1 MKKQIAKAVCPIF
14 IAVILVLSAIFLI
27 GRYGWKLGG
36 FRSCESAGVAQIQVE
51 EDHIRILGFYPG
63 SFPQGFLGYY
73 AEQEGSTLY
82 VGFKF
87 SSLFGLFETGDF
99 DITIP
104 TKGTVTHIVV
114 KSGQQEITVWPKE
127 ETLTDEAEVT
137 ENGLSAYEPIVLQYR
152 YALEENW
159 SGQQLV
165 DADMNFMVQNV
176 PPETVGYAVEDLDG
190 NGTPELIIGTNC
202 ADVFYEKMVFLLY
215 TVGENGEPVQL
226 FSSIERNR
234 YYFAGGSRFAN
245 LGSSSADSSFATTW
259 KLEGEELVDMT
270 CTTDPKDYVQMALT
284 PIV

>member
-152 YALEENW
+152 TALEENW
-159 SGQQLV
+159 SGQQLM

>member
-14 IAVILVLSAIFLI
+14 IAVILVLSSIFLI

-36 FRSCESAGVAQIQVE
+36 FRCCESAGVAQIQVE
-51 EDHIRILGFYPG
+51 EDHIRILGFYLG

-152 YALEENW
+152 TALEENW

-245 LGSSSADSSFATTW
+245 LGSSSADRSFATTW

>member
-36 FRSCESAGVAQIQVE
+36 FRSCELAGVAQIQVE

-152 YALEENW
+152 TALEENW

>member
-87 SSLFGLFETGDF
+87 SNLFGLFETGDF

-152 YALEENW
+152 TALEENW

>member
-27 GRYGWKLGG
+27 GRYGWKLDG

-152 YALEENW
+152 TALEENW

-176 PPETVGYAVEDLDG
+176 PPETVGYAVGDLEG

>member
-152 YALEENW
+152 TALEENW

-270 CTTDPKDYVQMALT
+270 CATDPKDYVQMALT

>member
-1 MKKQIAKAVCPIF
+1 MKKQIANAVCPIF
-14 IAVILVLSAIFLI
+14 IAVILVLSSIFLI

-152 YALEENW
+152 TALEENW

-245 LGSSSADSSFATTW
+245 LGSSSADRSFATTW

>member
-152 YALEENW
+152 TALEENW

-165 DADMNFMVQNV
+165 DEDMNFMVQNV

>member
-137 ENGLSAYEPIVLQYR
+137 ENGLSAYEPIILQYR
-152 YALEENW
+152 TALEESW

>member
-14 IAVILVLSAIFLI
+14 IAVILVLSSIFLI

-152 YALEENW
+152 TALEENW

-245 LGSSSADSSFATTW
+245 LGSSSADRSFATTW

>member
-152 YALEENW
+152 TALEENW

-215 TVGENGEPVQL
+215 TVGENGETVQL

>member
-1 MKKQIAKAVCPIF
+1 MKKQIAKAVCQIF

-152 YALEENW
+152 TALEENW

>member
-73 AEQEGSTLY
+73 AEQEGCTLY

-152 YALEENW
+152 TALEENW

-259 KLEGEELVDMT
+259 KREGEELVDMT

>member
-114 KSGQQEITVWPKE
+114 KSGQREITVWPKE

-152 YALEENW
+152 TALEENW

>member
-152 YALEENW
+152 TALEENW
-159 SGQQLV
+159 SRQQLV

>member
-127 ETLTDEAEVT
+127 ERLAP
-137 ENGLSAYEPIVLQYR
+137 SI
-152 YALEENW
+152 
-159 SGQQLV
+159 GQRR
-165 DADMNFMVQNV
+165 
-176 PPETVGYAVEDLDG
+176 G
-190 NGTPELIIGTNC
+190 
-202 ADVFYEKMVFLLY
+202 
-215 TVGENGEPVQL
+215 
-226 FSSIERNR
+226 
-234 YYFAGGSRFAN
+234 FAN
-245 LGSSSADSSFATTW
+245 HHGSVYFPGGHTRRASSRRKCVGAFFCFSRRVQAHPCCLYRCRSKTSS
-259 KLEGEELVDMT
+259 
-270 CTTDPKDYVQMALT
+270 
-284 PIV
+284 

>member
-152 YALEENW
+152 TALEENW

-226 FSSIERNR
+226 FSSIERSR

>member
-137 ENGLSAYEPIVLQYR
+137 ENGLSAYGPIVLQYR
-152 YALEENW
+152 TALEENW

>member
-152 YALEENW
+152 TALEENW

-245 LGSSSADSSFATTW
+245 LGSSSADSSFTTTW

>member
-152 YALEENW
+152 TALEENW

-202 ADVFYEKMVFLLY
+202 AAVFYEKMVFLLY

>member
-152 YALEENW
+152 TALEENW

-226 FSSIERNR
+226 FRSIERNR

>member
-152 YALEENW
+152 TALEENW

-176 PPETVGYAVEDLDG
+176 PPETVGYAAEDLDG

>member
-1 MKKQIAKAVCPIF
+1 
-14 IAVILVLSAIFLI
+14 
-27 GRYGWKLGG
+27 
-36 FRSCESAGVAQIQVE
+36 
-51 EDHIRILGFYPG
+51 
-63 SFPQGFLGYY
+63 
-73 AEQEGSTLY
+73 
-82 VGFKF
+82 
-87 SSLFGLFETGDF
+87 
-99 DITIP
+99 
-104 TKGTVTHIVV
+104 
-114 KSGQQEITVWPKE
+114 
-127 ETLTDEAEVT
+127 
-137 ENGLSAYEPIVLQYR
+137 
-152 YALEENW
+152 
-159 SGQQLV
+159 
-165 DADMNFMVQNV
+165 MNFMVQNV

-245 LGSSSADSSFATTW
+245 LGSSSADRSFATTW

>member
-152 YALEENW
+152 TALEENW
-159 SGQQLV
+159 GGQQLV

>member
-152 YALEENW
+152 TALEENW

-284 PIV
+284 SIV

>member
-14 IAVILVLSAIFLI
+14 IAVILVLSSIFLI

-152 YALEENW
+152 TALEENW

-226 FSSIERNR
+226 FGSIERNR

>member
-152 YALEENW
+152 TALEENW

-245 LGSSSADSSFATTW
+245 LGSSSADSSFATTR

>member
-82 VGFKF
+82 VVFKF

-152 YALEENW
+152 TALEENW

-202 ADVFYEKMVFLLY
+202 ADVFYEMMVFLLY

>member
-152 YALEENW
+152 TALEENW

-226 FSSIERNR
+226 FSSNERNR

>member
-127 ETLTDEAEVT
+127 ETLTDEAKVT

-152 YALEENW
+152 TALEENW

>member
-152 YALEENW
+152 TALEENW

-259 KLEGEELVDMT
+259 KLDGEELVDMT

>member
-152 YALEENW
+152 TALEENW

-215 TVGENGEPVQL
+215 TVGENGEPVHL

>member
-14 IAVILVLSAIFLI
+14 IAVILVLSSIFLI

-73 AEQEGSTLY
+73 AEQEASTLY

-152 YALEENW
+152 TALEENW

>member
-152 YALEENW
+152 TALEENW

-245 LGSSSADSSFATTW
+245 LGSSSADSSFAITW

>member
-14 IAVILVLSAIFLI
+14 IAVIWVLSAIFLI

-152 YALEENW
+152 TALEENW

>member
-152 YALEENW
+152 TALEENW

-245 LGSSSADSSFATTW
+245 LGSSSADSSFVTTW

>member
-152 YALEENW
+152 TALEENW

-202 ADVFYEKMVFLLY
+202 ADVFYEMMVFLLY

>member
-114 KSGQQEITVWPKE
+114 KSGQQETSVWPKE

-152 YALEENW
+152 TALEENW